1 MKTAIVYM
9 SKHGATSSVATEIAN
24 SITDGEVQI
33 FSLAQNRNPDIIGFD
48 RILIGGSIHAGMV
61 QKRVKDFCLKNL
73 NLLLQKELGL
83 FLCGMM
89 KDQQEDQYLS
99 AFPESLRIHARA
111 YSLPGGEFSF
121 DKMNFF
127 EKAIVKKVSGVNES
141 VSELDDVAIKNFVNE
156 MIT

>member
-1 MKTAIVYM
+1 MKTAIIYM
-9 SKHGATSSVATEIAN
+9 SKHGATSSVATKIAN

-33 FSLAQNRNPDIIGFD
+33 FSLAQNRNPDIAGFD
-48 RILIGGSIHAGMV
+48 RILIGGSIHAGMM
-61 QKRVKDFCLKNL
+61 QKRVKDFCLKNM

-89 KDQQEDQYLS
+89 KDQQESQYLS
-99 AFPESLRIHARA
+99 SFSEELRKHARA

-127 EKAIVKKVSGVNES
+127 EKAIVKKVSGINES
-141 VSELDDVAIKNFVNE
+141 VSEIDDESVKNFASE
-156 MIT
+156 MMM